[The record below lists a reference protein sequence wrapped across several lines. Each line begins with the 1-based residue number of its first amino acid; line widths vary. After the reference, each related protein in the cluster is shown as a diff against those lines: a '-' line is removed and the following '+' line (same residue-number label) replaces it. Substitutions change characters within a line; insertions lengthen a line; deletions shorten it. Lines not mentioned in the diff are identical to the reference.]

1 MKKTMSIR
9 TKFLGVTGALLLTCI
24 AVFMVI
30 AMKTFKEDK
39 TALVYDLTR
48 SQVNNLSSEIES
60 ALNSVSS
67 QFRVFALLSQ
77 KNSQISLQDIF
88 TRDGDVVYAKV
99 ERVGDGFEM
108 KSYVNTS
115 YVETYALKKTF
126 FTENKLQELIPKS
139 AIQRN
144 GSAVWAA
151 HLNEAAPP
159 MLGFGRFVVVEDQIG
174 RPLEQWLVY
183 GYIKPDRWIQAMK
196 SASGSEVFLSSL
208 DGDLLLQAQNNSNQR
223 IDPRQ
228 SPFFKMAQDSKTK
241 SSITHHEKLFGGF
254 AKSFNNSI
262 LVISETHQ
270 DKVFASL
277 NDFFVRALLFAGF
290 IASLS
295 FLAAVILSRNLTN
308 PILDLVEGM
317 TQVSQG
323 NMKIQVP
330 ITSRDE
336 TAFLAST
343 FNVMIQDLE
352 KSRAELEDLNRDLD
366 LKVKERTLEVEE
378 KSRKISEIQEALIKT
393 TRLAAAGEIA
403 GRAAHE
409 VLNPLTALLGK
420 ISDIR
425 RSVREEMTPMT
436 KIFSEITQA
445 WSSDLK
451 SGGPEH
457 LWKSLS
463 VPSKVDPSQSL
474 LLEDLQNLEAISK
487 SLDKEIAQI
496 EVRHS
501 DLMQE
506 GQRIAK
512 IVNGMRKMNHVH
524 GERKVHSIHELLA
537 ETLLVF
543 EAQAKTVGVELISNF
558 QATHFQSDVDKD
570 EFMQAVSNLI
580 RNSLQAF
587 SEDSSRVSRSKRIEV
602 RTSSQGHHLNIE
614 IWDNGPGIAV
624 ENQNV
629 LFKASFTTKGPEEGT
644 GLGLGIARRFV
655 RSWDGDMKFVY
666 SSPERGTLFEISLP
680 LAEVKKEVAA

>member
-9 TKFLGVTGALLLTCI
+9 TKFLGVTGVLLLTCI

-39 TALVYDLTR
+39 TALVFDLTQ

-99 ERVGDGFEM
+99 ERLTDGLEM
-108 KSYVNTS
+108 KSYVNAS
-115 YVETYALKKTF
+115 YVETYALKKAF
-126 FTENKLQELIPKS
+126 FSEQKLQELIPKS

-151 HLNEAAPP
+151 HLSEAPP
-159 MLGFGRFVVVEDQIG
+159 LLGFGRFVVVEDQQG

-196 SASGSEVFLSSL
+196 SASGSEVFLSTL
-208 DGDLLLQAQNNSNQR
+208 EGQLLLQAQNSADQK
-223 IDPRQ
+223 IDPLQ

-290 IASLS
+290 IATLS

-308 PILDLVEGM
+308 PILDLVDGM

-343 FNVMIQDLE
+343 FNVMIRDLE
-352 KSRAELEDLNRDLD
+352 KSRSELEDLNRDLD

-420 ISDIR
+420 ISDIK
-425 RSVREEMTPMT
+425 RSVRDEMNPMT

-445 WSSDLK
+445 WSTDLN
-451 SGGPEH
+451 SGGPEK
-457 LWKSLS
+457 LWKSLA
-463 VPSKVDPSQSL
+463 VPSKIDPSKSL
-474 LLEDLQNLEAISK
+474 LQEDLQNLEAISK
-487 SLDKEIAQI
+487 NLEKEIAQI

-543 EAQAKTVGVELISNF
+543 EAQSKAAGVDLISSF

-587 SEDSSRVSRSKRIEV
+587 SENSNCVSNAKRIEV
-602 RTSSQGHHLNIE
+602 RTSSEGRHLNIE
-614 IWDNGPGIAV
+614 IWDNGPGIAI

-655 RSWDGDMKFVY
+655 RSWDGDMKFVF
-666 SSPERGTLFEISLP
+666 SSPEQGTLFQISLP
-680 LAEVKKEVAA
+680 LADSKKEVAA

>member
-9 TKFLGVTGALLLTCI
+9 TKFLGVTGVLLLTCI

-30 AMKTFKEDK
+30 AIKTFKEDK
-39 TALVYDLTR
+39 IALVYDLTR
-48 SQVNNLSSEIES
+48 SQVHNLSSEIES
-60 ALNSVSS
+60 ALNSVSL

-99 ERVGDGFEM
+99 ERVSDGFEM
-108 KSYVNTS
+108 KSYVNSS
-115 YVETYALKKTF
+115 YVETYALKNTF
-126 FTENKLQELIPKS
+126 FTEQKLQELVPKS
-139 AIQRN
+139 SIQRN

-151 HLNEAAPP
+151 HLSEAPP
-159 MLGFGRFVVVEDQIG
+159 LLGFGRFVVVEDQLG

-183 GYIKPDRWIQAMK
+183 GYIKLDRWVQAMK
-196 SASGSEVFLSSL
+196 SASGSEVFLASL
-208 DGDLLLQAQNNSNQR
+208 DGQLLLQGQKSSNQR
-223 IDPRQ
+223 IDPKQ

-241 SSITHHEKLFGGF
+241 SSITHYEKLFGGF

-262 LVISETHQ
+262 LVISETHE

-277 NDFFVRALLFAGF
+277 NDFVVRALLFAGF
-290 IASLS
+290 IATLS

-308 PILDLVEGM
+308 PILDLVDGM

-352 KSRAELEDLNRDLD
+352 RSRTELEELNRVLD

-420 ISDIR
+420 ISDIK
-425 RSVREEMTPMT
+425 RSVREELAPMT
-436 KIFSEITQA
+436 KIFSKITQA
-445 WSSDLK
+445 WSADLK
-451 SGGPEH
+451 SGGAEH
-457 LWKSLS
+457 LWKSLA
-463 VPSKVDPSQSL
+463 VPSKIDPQKSL
-474 LLEDLQNLEAISK
+474 LQEDLQNLEAISK
-487 SLDKEIAQI
+487 NLEKEISQI
-496 EVRHS
+496 EARHS

-512 IVNGMRKMNHVH
+512 IVNGMRKMNHVY
-524 GERKVHSIHELLA
+524 GERKVHSIHELLT
-537 ETLLVF
+537 EVLLVF
-543 EAQAKTVGVELISNF
+543 EAQAKVAGVELVSMF
-558 QATHFQSDVDKD
+558 HATQFQSDVDKD

-587 SEDSSRVSRSKRIEV
+587 SENSALESKSKRIEV
-602 RTSSQGHHLNIE
+602 RTSSQGRHLNIQ

-624 ENQNV
+624 ENQSV

-655 RSWDGDMKFVY
+655 RSWDGDMKFVF
-666 SSPERGTLFEISLP
+666 SSPEQGTLFEISLP
-680 LAEVKKEVAA
+680 LADDKKEVAA

>member
-1 MKKTMSIR
+1 MKRTMSIR
-9 TKFLGVTGALLLTCI
+9 TKFLGVTGVLLLTCI

-77 KNSQISLQDIF
+77 KDSEISLQDIF
-88 TRDGDVVYAKV
+88 TREGDVVYAKV
-99 ERVGDGFEM
+99 ERMTDGSEM
-108 KSYVNTS
+108 KSYLNSS
-115 YVETYALKKTF
+115 YVEAYALKKTF
-126 FTENKLQELIPKS
+126 FTEQKLQELIPKTS
-139 AIQRN
+139 IQRN

-151 HLNEAAPP
+151 RLPEAPP
-159 MLGFGRFVVVEDQIG
+159 LLGFGRFVVVEDQMG
-174 RPLEQWLVY
+174 RPVEQWLVY
-183 GYIKPDRWIQAMK
+183 GYIKPDRWVQAMK
-196 SASGSEVFLSSL
+196 SASGSEVFLSTRE
-208 DGDLLLQAQNNSNQR
+208 GHLLLQDQTGSEAQ
-223 IDPRQ
+223 IDPLL

-241 SSITHHEKLFGGF
+241 SSITQLGKLFGGF
-254 AKSFNNSI
+254 AKSFNGSI

-270 DKVFASL
+270 DKIFASL
-277 NDFFVRALLFAGF
+277 NDFFARALLFAGF
-290 IASLS
+290 IATLS

-343 FNVMIQDLE
+343 FNVMIQDLQR
-352 KSRAELEDLNRDLD
+352 SRSELEELNRDLD
-366 LKVKERTLEVEE
+366 QKVKERTLEVEE

-420 ISDIR
+420 ISEMK
-425 RSVREEMTPMT
+425 RSVRDEMTPIA
-436 KIFSEITQA
+436 KVFSEIIKT

-451 SGGPEH
+451 SGGPDL
-457 LWKSLS
+457 LWKNLAM
-463 VPSKVDPSQSL
+463 PSKIDTTKTL
-474 LLEDLQNLEAISK
+474 LQEDLQNLEVISTR
-487 SLDKEIAQI
+487 LDKEFVKI
-496 EVRHS
+496 EVSHS
-501 DLMQE
+501 ELMQE

-512 IVNGMRKMNHVH
+512 IVNGMRKMNHTQ

-537 ETLLVF
+537 ETILVF
-543 EAQAKTVGVELISNF
+543 EAQAKSAGIQLASVFHAE
-558 QATHFQSDVDKD
+558 HCQSDVDKD

-587 SEDSSRVSRSKRIEV
+587 SEDPLVHVKENRIEV
-602 RTSSQGHHLNIE
+602 RTFSQGPRLIIE
-614 IWDNGPGIAV
+614 IWDNGPGIAL
-624 ENQNV
+624 ENQNA

-655 RSWDGDMKFVY
+655 RSWDGDMRFV
-666 SSPERGTLFEISLP
+666 SSNPDNGTLFEISLP
-680 LAEVKKEVAA
+680 LIEEKKEVAA